1 MKSRSISL
9 QKMIQP
15 FSSVSTLS
23 TVPTHELI
31 CTHLNHKIDWHIVHC
46 FGSSHLPVVV
56 LLPIRRLVGSA
67 AAPSSLTVLRKP
79 SGTDRDPNQVLGI
92 GQGMSQLLVQKM
104 SYSMELSCR
113 SSLLTHGPLSFFGQS
128 VYLSLSFS
136 HAPSSFCFGL
146 SSTAQLS
153 VIELA
158 AELLPQL
165 GHYPQLLGV
174 PTSTSIRV
182 PPWGARARHLAPAAD
197 RARITQASNVSHQQ
211 ICS

>member
-67 AAPSSLTVLRKP
+67 AAPSSVTVLRKP
-79 SGTDRDPNQVLGI
+79 SGTGTLTKSLALDR
-92 GQGMSQLLVQKM
+92 
-104 SYSMELSCR
+104 ECR
-113 SSLLTHGPLSFFGQS
+113 SSWSKRWATLWNSRADLPCWLTALYPSLVSPFISH
-128 VYLSLSFS
+128 SLS
-136 HAPSSFCFGL
+136 ATPPLL
-146 SSTAQLS
+146 SALVSLQQHSCLS
-153 VIELA
+153 
-158 AELLPQL
+158 
-165 GHYPQLLGV
+165 
-174 PTSTSIRV
+174 
-182 PPWGARARHLAPAAD
+182 
-197 RARITQASNVSHQQ
+197 
-211 ICS
+211 